1 MSAEVEKMKSAAGKK
16 KRLILIVILLIALLA
31 GVIAF
36 LVWKNAQKNTMEPNA
51 VLGIMPGKTD
61 DEIRAELARQVDE
74 KTIAFSIN
82 AEPVYESGGSKG
94 NILFE
99 NPQSNK
105 KLTRLEVYRDDTEEL
120 IYETGLMEPGSYVPE
135 AKLSKELK
143 KGDYA
148 CTAYIYGYRLKTE
161 KYLGKVA
168 AGLTVHV
175 LK

>member
-1 MSAEVEKMKSAAGKK
+1 MLQAEKKNGRKKMLLPLIILL
-16 KRLILIVILLIALLA
+16 LILA
-31 GVIAF
+31 GITAF
-36 LVWKNAQKNTMEPNA
+36 IIWRNIQKSTMEPNA

-61 DEIRAELARQVDE
+61 DEIKAELARQVDE

-82 AEPVYESGGSKG
+82 ADPVYENGKAKG

-105 KLTRLEVYRDDTEEL
+105 KLTRLEIYRDDTEEL
-120 IYETGLMEPGSYVPE
+120 IYKTGLMEPGSYVPE
-135 AKLSKELK
+135 AELLTDLK
-143 KGDYA
+143 KGDYS
-148 CTAYIYGYRLKTE
+148 CTAYIYGYRRSTE

-168 AGLTVHV
+168 AGINIHV